1 MPLYLRHS
9 PERDV
14 HRFPGCLI
22 VLAKTIRPFT
32 QSLSRKTRES
42 YTLGPISGQT
52 WKSIRSESL
61 RCPMAEGTGGF
72 SPPRAQERRFQSM
85 KSSPLGPLPHARL
98 LVRSTSTETAVGPEN
113 ITAPPAGAKHTP
125 TRASILRQSR
135 PKSA

>member
-1 MPLYLRHS
+1 MPLYLRHG

-61 RCPMAEGTGGF
+61 RCRMAEGTGGF
-72 SPPRAQERRFQSM
+72 SPPRAQERRFQSYEI
-85 KSSPLGPLPHARL
+85 KPPWPTPACG
-98 LVRSTSTETAVGPEN
+98 
-113 ITAPPAGAKHTP
+113 ITRTQH
-125 TRASILRQSR
+125 LN
-135 PKSA
+135 